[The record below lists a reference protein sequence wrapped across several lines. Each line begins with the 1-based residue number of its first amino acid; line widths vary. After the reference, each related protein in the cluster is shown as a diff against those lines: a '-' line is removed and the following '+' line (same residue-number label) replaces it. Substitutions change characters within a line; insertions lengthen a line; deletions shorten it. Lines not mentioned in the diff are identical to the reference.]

1 MRKTMAITCLI
12 FVSQFTG
19 CAISDV
25 LFSAFGESYTG
36 GGVTRADKELHY
48 NQQVEASQNYNNW
61 E

>member
-12 FVSQFTG
+12 FVSQLAG

-36 GGVTRADKELHY
+36 GGISRTEKRDHY
-48 NQQVEASQNYNNW
+48 NEQVEASQNYNHW

>member
-1 MRKTMAITCLI
+1 MRKTIAITCFI
-12 FVSQFTG
+12 FVSQLSG

-36 GGVTRADKELHY
+36 GGITRTEKKDHY
-48 NQQVEASQNYNNW
+48 NQQVKASQNYSSW